1 MVGALKTPG
10 EADFGSVIEHGV
22 ARTKVGKVWARHR
35 EALVTD
41 IEVESRLNG
50 VSETGGELPSKVP
63 LVRRVSAD
71 FGQSSPGLVDHP
83 VCTDSSPDIATERA
97 LREVVV
103 GCVEE
108 DRDLIEGSCAI
119 AGVIFPDNGV
129 NRVVDEVSFH
139 RETKLREDIIAS
151 LEIVTDSGIK
161 NGFAVD
167 GLIAKTGAPRLK

>member
-10 EADFGSVIEHGV
+10 EADFGSVIIHGM

-41 IEVESRLNG
+41 IEVESGLNG

-63 LVRRVSAD
+63 LIRGVSAD

-97 LREVVV
+97 LGEVVE

-108 DRDLIEGSCAI
+108 DGDLIEGA
-119 AGVIFPDNGV
+119 
-129 NRVVDEVSFH
+129 
-139 RETKLREDIIAS
+139 
-151 LEIVTDSGIK
+151 
-161 NGFAVD
+161 
-167 GLIAKTGAPRLK
+167 